1 MSIYQLGD
9 HAPAIADDAW
19 IAPDAQVM
27 GNVVLGQG
35 ASIWFGVVIRG
46 DGEPIR
52 IGSRTNIQDLSV
64 LHTDPGFGVTI
75 GAGCTIGHRAILHGC
90 TLEDNVL
97 IGMGATI
104 LNGAHIGAGSLI
116 GAGALVTEGKEIP
129 PGSLVMGAPGRVVRE
144 LDPAAQD
151 RLRASADHYAANA
164 ARFRTEL
171 KRLD

>member
-9 HAPAIADDAW
+9 HAPDIADDAW

-35 ASIWFGVVIRG
+35 ASIWFGAVIRG

-52 IGSRTNIQDLSV
+52 IGARTNIQDLSV

-75 GAGCTIGHRAILHGC
+75 GDGCTIGHRAILHGC

-104 LNGAHIGAGSLI
+104 LNGARIGAGSLI

-129 PGSLVMGAPGRVVRE
+129 PGSLVMGAPGRVVRQ
-144 LDPAAQD
+144 LDAAAQD
-151 RLRASADHYAANA
+151 KLRASADHYAANA
-164 ARFRTEL
+164 ARFRAEL
-171 KRLD
+171 TRLD